1 MSIGSTKIRALLLEF
16 YGANIRIEEEYQ
28 VGESLRLDYYL
39 PDYHL
44 GIEWH
49 GRQHKMFVEH
59 FHKDEAGFRD
69 SQKRDRRKLELCA
82 EQGIAVAVFW
92 DDEVVDGAILNARIM
107 AAFAEANVLRK
118 EPTPPKKDWKKIAS
132 DNRKAR
138 YEEQKNS
145 EAHKEKLEKAR
156 VARKEQYERAKQ
168 AKHKN

>member
-1 MSIGSTKIRALLLEF
+1 MSIGSTKIRTLLLEF
-16 YGANIRIEEEYQ
+16 YGPNIRIEEEFQ

-49 GRQHKMFVEH
+49 GRQHKVFVEH

-92 DDEVVDGAILNARIM
+92 DDEVVDGSVLNARIM
-107 AAFAEANVLRK
+107 AAFAESNVLKK
-118 EPTPPKKDWKKIAS
+118 EAVAPKKDWKQIAS
-132 DNRKAR
+132 DRRKTQ
-138 YEEQKNS
+138 YEKYKNS
-145 EAHKEKLEKAR
+145 DGHKESLEKAR
-156 VARKEQYERAKQ
+156 TARKEQYERAKQ